1 MAISAKI
8 IFDISNFNGNSDG
21 SSSAND
27 IDKIE
32 IHKRVGPESGGG
44 QFTLINTITGLSL
57 PSGQS
62 TLDFE
67 DTSIDIKTPYY
78 YKLLFYRGADFA
90 ESNIIGPVFVSG
102 LHELGYP
109 GNIPSDTDG
118 VPNYIGVAP
127 LIHISAEYEYNFYG
141 QQDFYDYAVGENPQ
155 NVNELY
161 PGWGLSNNHTIRVN
175 SEGIPYIN
183 TGGNTAGSHSGGMFA
198 MDTNGTS
205 TFDQLKTNIGAHPD
219 SDLVAFDQGFT
230 FAAVMLYEEF
240 FGSKRVYQDQY
251 FKWGL
256 TGLSNRQI
264 PKEWNLNG
272 AMTLDSNNYTND
284 AHYNHPKKISNGD
297 YYEPVDVGNFYGPPM
312 GAYYP
317 NARGYWGH
325 RGYGNITGL
334 HSLFDTRTLRTFAG
348 ISAWNRTDEM
358 QIHRNDSTK
367 SLTTSSFYPS
377 GADTN
382 KLCTLIIRHK
392 EDGTGTDVYVN
403 GVLYHTSP
411 HHQQT
416 VVQNTGHN
424 KNHISGNDP
433 ASSPGAEG
441 TYWSS
446 NNHTI
451 RYNYKQTQDLKRT
464 TYPSGSI
471 ENYEG
476 ITYHMPF
483 ILSSAS
489 VHSLLNYGSDSRL
502 AFSELM
508 MIPSS
513 LSDPDFRR
521 LTTYF
526 GNKYGNALL
535 PQGDYKK

>member
-1 MAISAKI
+1 MAVSAKI
-8 IFDISNFNGNSDG
+8 VFDISNFNGNSDG
-21 SSSAND
+21 SPSAND

-32 IHKRVGPESGGG
+32 IHKRIGPESGGG
-44 QFTLINTITGLSL
+44 SFVVVSTIT
-57 PSGQS
+57 SGFSGHS
-62 TLDFE
+62 TLDYE
-67 DTSIDIKTPYY
+67 DTAIDIATPYY
-78 YKLLFYRGADFA
+78 YKLLFYRGTDFA
-90 ESNIIGPVFVSG
+90 ESNIIGPVFISG

-109 GNIPSDTDG
+109 GNVPSDTDG

-141 QQDFYDYAVGENPQ
+141 QQEIYDYATGEYPQ

-161 PGWGLSNNHTIRVN
+161 PGWGLSNNHTVRVN

-183 TGGNTAGSHSGGMFA
+183 TGTSAIGAHSSNIFA
-198 MDTNGTS
+198 MGNSGAS
-205 TFDQLKTNIGAHPD
+205 TFNQLKTNIGAHPD
-219 SDLVAFDQGFT
+219 SDLIAFDQGFT
-230 FAAVMLYEEF
+230 FAAVMLYQEF
-240 FGSKRVYQDQY
+240 FGSKTVYQDQY

-256 TGLSNRQI
+256 TGLSNRAM
-264 PKEWNLNG
+264 PKEWNING
-272 AMTLDSNNYTND
+272 SMTLDSTNYTND

-297 YYEPVDVGNFYGPPM
+297 YYEPSNIGNFYGPPM
-312 GAYYP
+312 GVYYP

-325 RGYGNITGL
+325 AGPNVGNA
-334 HSLFDTRTLRTFAG
+334 SSSFDTRTLRTFAG
-348 ISAWNRTDEM
+348 ITSWSRGDYM
-358 QIHRNDSTK
+358 GIHRNDSTK
-367 SLTTSSFYPS
+367 SLSTGTFYPGGS
-377 GADTN
+377 DTN
-382 KLCTLIIRHK
+382 KLCTLIFRHK

-416 VVQNTGHN
+416 IVQNTGHN
-424 KNHISGNDP
+424 ENNISGLDP
-433 ASSPGAEG
+433 ASYPGAEG
-441 TYWSS
+441 TYWSTNS
-446 NNHTI
+446 HTI
-451 RYNYKQTQDLKRT
+451 RYNHKQSANLLRT
-464 TYPSGSI
+464 LYPNGAI

-489 VHSLLNYGSDSRL
+489 VPTLLYYGSDSRL
-502 AFSELM
+502 AFTELM

-513 LSDPDFRR
+513 LSGPDFRR

-526 GNKYGNALL
+526 GNKYGDALL